1 MSGIAAEQRPT
12 SNIAGGSNI
21 GVLLRTATKY
31 MLSWRRPCA
40 KRRMLCSLSE
50 DAYLRRGGGHKKRF
64 QYCDVSTEEE
74 ILDFRAIQGHSG
86 ENPMDPSLQDHVL
99 IPDNF
104 FEYIYHV
111 GCHFNTHSI
120 IESGLIVGGKKCQPG
135 STNGILCSRKSFG
148 HALSRAERIRSDK
161 ALICCLQAKV
171 ESTPKCSVLD
181 RNRTRSLKIKGLK
194 FFQAGSNAINL
205 HDTPTN
211 LY

>member
-40 KRRMLCSLSE
+40 KRRMLCSLRE
-50 DAYLRRGGGHKKRF
+50 DAYLRRGGGQKIRF
-64 QYCDVSTEEE
+64 QYCTVSTEEE
-74 ILDFRAIQGHSG
+74 IIYLRAIQGHSG

-120 IESGLIVGGKKCQPG
+120 IEFGLIAGGKNA
-135 STNGILCSRKSFG
+135 S
-148 HALSRAERIRSDK
+148 
-161 ALICCLQAKV
+161 
-171 ESTPKCSVLD
+171 LD
-181 RNRTRSLKIKGLK
+181 RQTVFFTAVNPLATRCHEQKEFDLTK
-194 FFQAGSNAINL
+194 
-205 HDTPTN
+205 H
-211 LY
+211 